1 MFFLKKIAEDKVRG
15 YEKDFNCSSNIYVDD
30 MQ

>member
-15 YEKDFNCSSNIYVDD
+15 YEKDFNYSSNIYVNA
-30 MQ
+30 M